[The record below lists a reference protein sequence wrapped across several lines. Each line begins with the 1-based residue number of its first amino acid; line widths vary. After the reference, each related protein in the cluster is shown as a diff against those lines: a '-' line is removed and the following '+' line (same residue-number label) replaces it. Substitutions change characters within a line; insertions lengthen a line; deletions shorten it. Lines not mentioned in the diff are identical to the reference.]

1 MLRESGMRGR
11 LGILMGLAL
20 VACSGG
26 NGPTAP
32 AVFFPLASV
41 SPGSLHSCGLTPAG
55 AAYCW
60 GSNAFVQL
68 GDSSTLDA
76 TTPVAVHGGLSFA
89 NLNAG
94 RFYTCAV
101 TLGGAAYCWGEEDS
115 GDIGRIGSAD
125 TPVAVS
131 GGVTLATVSAGGSVT
146 CGLTPAGAAYCWGNN
161 YDGELGIGTSI
172 GPVTSCA
179 CSPTAVAVL
188 GGLTFIA
195 VSAGNTYACGV
206 TTANVAYC
214 WGYNGQGQLGVGTT
228 TGPELCASNNH
239 CSASPVAVSGS
250 LTFASISAAVFHTC
264 AVTTAGKAYCWG
276 NNDNGQLGDGTIN
289 PTTTPV
295 AVSGGLTFSGV
306 RVGTEH
312 TCGLTR
318 AGKAY
323 CWGANQSGQLGN
335 GDTTHSTTPVPV
347 SGGLAFATLDV
358 GVGTTCAVTRANV
371 AYCWGS
377 NSYGQLGN
385 GITLDSSVPVV
396 VVP

>member
-1 MLRESGMRGR
+1 MRGR
-11 LGILMGLAL
+11 LGISMGLAL

-32 AVFFPLASV
+32 AVFFSLASV

-68 GDSSTLDA
+68 GDSSTMDA
-76 TTPVAVHGGLSFA
+76 TTPVAVHGGLTFA

-94 RFYTCAV
+94 VFYTCAV
-101 TLGGAAYCWGEEDS
+101 TLGGMPYCWGEEDS
-115 GDIGRIGSAD
+115 GDLGRIGSAD
-125 TPVAVS
+125 TPVPVS

-146 CGLTPAGAAYCWGNN
+146 CGLTPMGAAYCWGNN
-161 YDGELGIGTSI
+161 YDGELGIGTSV

-179 CSPTAVAVL
+179 CSPAAVAVS
-188 GGLTFIA
+188 GGLTFMA
-195 VSAGNTYACGV
+195 VSAGFTYACGV

-214 WGYNGQGQLGVGTT
+214 WGFNGQGQLGVDP
-228 TGPELCASNNH
+228 TGPEVCVSNDH
-239 CSASPVAVSGS
+239 CSTSPVPVSGGLS
-250 LTFASISAAVFHTC
+250 FASITADLSHTC
-264 AVTTAGKAYCWG
+264 GVTTAGKAYCWG
-276 NNDNGQLGDGTIN
+276 VNDYGELGDGTVN
-289 PTTTPV
+289 PSTTPV
-295 AVSGGLTFSGV
+295 AVAGGLTFSEVHAGN
-306 RVGTEH
+306 GY

-323 CWGANQSGQLGN
+323 CWGSNNSGRLGN
-335 GDTTHSTTPVPV
+335 GHTTNSARPVAV
-347 SGGLAFATLDV
+347 LGGLTFVTMDI
-358 GVGTTCAVTRANV
+358 GVGTACAVTRTNV

-385 GITLDSSVPVV
+385 GQTLDSSVPVV